1 MTTLDSHARGEERDD
16 RSYKSIDR
24 PPRRRRAPEPT
35 VDDGR
40 ALQAL
45 AAGRSQSMGHDAVVR
60 VQRAVGNSGMQE
72 VLGDKVAALDGG
84 GSPLPRPVQAQMER
98 ALGVDLSKVRV
109 HADANADGLSRSM
122 GATAFTSGTNIAF
135 QSGKY
140 APGTP
145 GGDKLLAHELT
156 HVVQQ
161 GNGPVEGKPTAGGVQ
176 VSDPSDRHEQ
186 EAERTAE
193 QVTQRSVDEDED
205 EDDDGD
211 E

>member
-1 MTTLDSHARGEERDD
+1 MTTFDSHARGEDRDED

-24 PPRRRRAPEPT
+24 KPRRRP
-35 VDDGR
+35 VDTGR

-45 AAGRSQSMGHDAVVR
+45 AAGRSQSMGHDAVLH
-60 VQRAVGNSGMQE
+60 VQRAVGNSGMKD
-72 VLGDKVAALDGG
+72 VLGDQVAALDGG

-98 ALGVDLSKVRV
+98 SMGADLSNVRV
-109 HADANADGLSRSM
+109 HTDSNADHLSRSM
-122 GATAFTSGTNIAF
+122 GATAFTSGRNIAF
-135 QSGKY
+135 KSGAY

-161 GNGPVEGKPTAGGVQ
+161 RSGPVEGTPTGGGVK

-186 EAERTAE
+186 EAERASE
-193 QVTQRSVDEDED
+193 QIAQRAVDEDVDDDEEDED
-205 EDDDGD
+205 E
-211 E
+211 EEA